1 MPRTLRGA
9 RTFGLSLLL
18 APVFAWSGVA
28 MAQNAPY
35 GTASVPVN
43 ATCQALVNSGY
54 VAPEFPDSGGPPFF
68 DFDEHGSHTNQAN
81 LLVDDCYP
89 PYGNQIPNVN
99 LTEDESGNLNFPAPN
114 PPPPKGFN
122 QESTWNMRAIGYDD
136 NQSRVIYHPLVFNY
150 QNYTGNPALRNH
162 EVLFN
167 GDIAG
172 TAPNCLIAG
181 CPVQPN
187 GTSIVDVTVPDR
199 MVPLFHIPAGPTPS
213 DPTAPSTN
221 GAQMVR
227 VCAGNQLNKDTS
239 ALSLAAA
246 ANNGFSTATA
256 WPGDPAIANKVFLL
270 RQNGNGTGTQEIWD
284 VTNPRAPSFVADLL
298 VDNNTYSGG
307 GPSGFAKASLP
318 PNMQATHKSWWEC
331 DTGMAY
337 VVGGKTADNFGTLQ
351 HMYVY
356 NLRDPLH
363 PVFIRQYAIAGGQH
377 PAAANTGNCTNAP
390 SENCFEGTVNPP
402 ASLHGPI
409 SMGNLVNRIYNPWG
423 IGSNG
428 VIQITFR
435 DKLINGC
442 FTNAADAWKQTGTA
456 TGFNPAASATCA
468 APPASGTN
476 PTQADVLFPQISVV
490 TMQPTQG
497 GHSSMPVLGVPI
509 PEEQEAYLNQGF
521 PVGWDLLFVSS
532 EGTANNCSRQDAHD
546 AWIENIGIFQLPGA
560 FPSAPGGFQ
569 NVTGAADQFLKTY
582 AATDAQQWPTATLS
596 VPEQPGGFCA
606 KGFRFGAHAVT
617 EAIFPA
623 YYGKIQ
629 CVSWFGG
636 GARCWDI
643 RDPKNPLPISY
654 WISAPGPAHT
664 PIGNLGAT
672 IATQGNYFPAPG
684 GTVQVVDRNATDQD
698 YVEFDDRGLIYVVD
712 RAGTGTAILQ
722 FDGGAPEQIL
732 RAKTVPPGT
741 CPHHNCGGPN

>member
-9 RTFGLSLLL
+9 RTLGLSLLL
-18 APVFAWSGVA
+18 APVFAWSGAA
-28 MAQNAPY
+28 MAQNTPY
-35 GTASVPVN
+35 GTTSVPVN
-43 ATCQALVNSGY
+43 QTCRDLISSGY
-54 VAPEFPDSGGPPFF
+54 VAPEFPGKGG
-68 DFDEHGSHTNQAN
+68 DFDDDHGPRASQQN

-122 QESTWNMRAIGYDD
+122 QESTWNMRAVGFDD
-136 NQSRVIYHPLVFNY
+136 NQGRVIYHPVIFNY
-150 QNYTGNPALRNH
+150 QNYGNAAFRNH
-162 EVLFN
+162 EILFN

-172 TAPNCLIAG
+172 TAQNCLIAG

-187 GTSIVDVTVPDR
+187 GTNIVDVTVPSK

-213 DPTAPSTN
+213 DSAVPATN

-227 VCAGNQLNKDTS
+227 VCAGNQLNKDS
-239 ALSLAAA
+239 AALSAAA
-246 ANNGFSTATA
+246 GLPGA
-256 WPGDPAIANKVFLL
+256 WPGNPAIANKVYLL

-284 VTNPRAPSFVADLL
+284 VTNPRSPVFVADLL
-298 VDNNTYSGG
+298 VNNYTYNGG
-307 GPSGFAKASLP
+307 GPSGFVPAPLP
-318 PNMQATHKSWWEC
+318 AEMQSTHKNWWEC
-331 DTGMAY
+331 DTGIAY
-337 VVGGKTADNFGTLQ
+337 IVGGKVADNFGTRQ

-356 NLRDPLH
+356 NLRDPTH

-377 PAAANTGNCTNAP
+377 PKNTSAGSCTNAP
-390 SENCFEGTVNPP
+390 SDICFEGTTNPP
-402 ASLHGPI
+402 GSLHGPI
-409 SMGNLVNRIYNPWG
+409 SMGNLVNRVYNPWG
-423 IGSNG
+423 IGSTG
-428 VIQITFR
+428 VIQITAR
-435 DKLINGC
+435 DQLINGC
-442 FTNAADAWKQTGTA
+442 FTNAADAWRQTGTA
-456 TGFNPAASATCA
+456 TGFNPAASPTCA
-468 APPASGTN
+468 APPASGLN
-476 PTQADVLFPQISVV
+476 PTQADVLFPQVSVV

-509 PEEQEAYLNQGF
+509 PEEQEAYLNKGF
-521 PVGWDLLFVSS
+521 PVGWDLLFIAS
-532 EGTANNCSRQDAHD
+532 EGTANNCSGQDAHE

-569 NVTGAADQFLKTY
+569 NVTGAADQFQKTY
-582 AATDAQQWPTATLS
+582 NATDAQQWPTSTMS

-606 KGFRFGAHAVT
+606 KGFRFGAHAIT

-664 PIGNLGAT
+664 PIGNLGPT
-672 IATQGNYFPAPG
+672 IATPGTYFPAPG
-684 GTVQVVDRNATDQD
+684 GTGQAVLRNATDQD

-712 RAGTGTAILQ
+712 RAGTGTAILE
-722 FDGGAPEQIL
+722 FDGGTPEQIL

-741 CPHHNCGGPN
+741 CPHHNCGGSD